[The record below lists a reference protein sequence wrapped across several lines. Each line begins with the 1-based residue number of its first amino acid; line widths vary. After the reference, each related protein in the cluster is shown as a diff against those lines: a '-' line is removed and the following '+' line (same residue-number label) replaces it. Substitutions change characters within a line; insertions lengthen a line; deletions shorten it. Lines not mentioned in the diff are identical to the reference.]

1 MEIKEK
7 QLNRNKGKAL
17 ILLYK
22 LASSMVFIW
31 FSFEVLLF
39 LFYLIGNYQNFLDN
53 SQLLILRILSLSAF
67 ITFVLC
73 FCSLVTLLFLLILKV
88 YNWGNLIRIIPISIA
103 LVVNILFLSYS
114 TIITQLSEGI

>member
-22 LASSMVFIW
+22 LASSMFFIW